1 MLFVMLSWG
10 GRVATDTRTMCEL
23 RLPSESAPP
32 CHIVTWSLGITS
44 CVSHN
49 KITKIRICRKDV
61 RVFYVQMIHD
71 LNLKD
76 RVIKNI
82 VLIVN

>member
-1 MLFVMLSWG
+1 M
-10 GRVATDTRTMCEL
+10 ATDTRTMCEL

-49 KITKIRICRKDV
+49 KITKLRICRKYV
-61 RVFYVQMIHD
+61 RVFYVQM
-71 LNLKD
+71 LKYKD
-76 RVIKNI
+76 VIFMI
-82 VLIVN
+82 MIIQISRIELSRTYF